1 MKRFEKMLQESLIS
15 ENLIKDF
22 LTMKFNLQFHCVPH
36 IEQKAM
42 ISKNVHVP
50 DILCVEKPHVAF
62 EVKEDLM
69 CAKTGNICFELECLA
84 RLRLWGLENEI
95 RNIYLLYVNHKDFGL
110 DVFELG
116 MGSARLEFELD
127 SRAQKDNEF
136 RLVTGGDW
144 NKELYLVPL
153 AKARTLH
160 SCITKRFFDNVDL
173 FLFAKSAQSKLKR

>member
-1 MKRFEKMLQESLIS
+1 MKKIDKMYQESLMS
-15 ENLIKDF
+15 ENLVKDF
-22 LTMKFNLQFHCVPH
+22 LTQKFNLQFHGVPH

-42 ISKNVHVP
+42 ISKGIHVP

-69 CAKTGNICFELECLA
+69 SAQTGNLCFELKCFA
-84 RLRLWGLENEI
+84 QLRVWGWEQNI
-95 RNIYLLYVNHKDFGL
+95 KNIYVLYINHIDFAL

-127 SRAQKDNEF
+127 TLASKDSQC

-144 NKELYLVPL
+144 NNELYVLPL
-153 AKARTLH
+153 EKARRLH
-160 SCITKRFFDNVDL
+160 SCITKRFFDDVDL
-173 FLFAKSAQSKLKR
+173 FLFSKSAQIKLKR